1 MANSSSTKAEK
12 AKNAALARI
21 SRIKAREEETKNGAY
36 GLGAAY
42 FASRYYGRR
51 VAEAEKGERE
61 RAGFELMGME
71 FDGTQ
76 IGAVSAIGGALG
88 VLGDDTYDAVLYA
101 SGVAVLAAD
110 QAITSYT
117 EKLAEPPA

>member
-1 MANSSSTKAEK
+1 MAGTTKLEK
-12 AKNAALARI
+12 SKNAALARI
-21 SRIKAREEETKNGAY
+21 ARIKAREKETKNGAY

-61 RAGFELMGME
+61 FAGFELMGMQ

-76 IGAVSAIGGALG
+76 IGAVSAIAGALG

-101 SGVAVLAAD
+101 GGVAVLASD
-110 QAITSYT
+110 QGITAYK